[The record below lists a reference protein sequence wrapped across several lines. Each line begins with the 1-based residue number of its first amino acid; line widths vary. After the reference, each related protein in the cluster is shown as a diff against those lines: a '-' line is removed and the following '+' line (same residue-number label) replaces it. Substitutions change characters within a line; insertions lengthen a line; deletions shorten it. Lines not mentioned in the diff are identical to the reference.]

1 LFWLIDRPVK
11 SMVVV
16 PATVACVLAVYSV
29 LLVIVVV
36 D

>member
-1 LFWLIDRPVK
+1 V
-11 SMVVV
+11 VVV
-16 PATVACVLAVYSV
+16 PATVACVLVVYSV